1 MLIDYTE
8 IDTNIVDLVKVL
20 NEFPGVITTG
30 SCGGHSNPGPG
41 QNPAGEFSVAFKV
54 EHTEHGQ
61 LSLEFLVWAVNN
73 SLVRTGHNVRI
84 YPYCAPPYLNDPGHT
99 LYFVLEGADADPGT
113 IAKHLRDMRQDF
125 FMTPNENAQAQ
136 ASLC

>member
-8 IDTNIVDLVKVL
+8 LDTNIVDLVKVL
-20 NEFPGVITTG
+20 NEFPGIITID
-30 SCGGHSNPGPG
+30 SCGGHPNPGPG

-54 EHTEHGQ
+54 EHTEHGWF
-61 LSLEFLVWAVNN
+61 SLEFLVWAVNN

-99 LYFVLEGADADPGT
+99 LYFTLEGADADPGT

-125 FMTPNENAQAQ
+125 FMTPNGNAQMK